1 LPPADVNQPLDQLC
15 RKLVIWSII
24 EQLTWHFGPTMQ
36 QHLTM
41 RIARTGELPLSTD
54 FEQITALLPTRD
66 AHWLELG
73 CGTALTTRRLAETFP
88 SLRIS
93 AMEVDRIQHDR
104 NRLID
109 DLPNVDFRFG
119 GAQSIDL
126 DDESVDAVIMLKS
139 LHHVPMDA
147 MADALTEI
155 ARVLRRGGLAYIS
168 EPVYAGPFN
177 EILRL
182 FNDEKV
188 VREAAFNA
196 LRQCVESGQLDLHG
210 EIHFNTKT
218 SFQGFGEFEQRIIGA
233 THSEFDIDDALH
245 ARIREAFSA
254 HLDQEG
260 QATFLSPLRLNLL
273 HKR

>member
-1 LPPADVNQPLDQLC
+1 
-15 RKLVIWSII
+15 
-24 EQLTWHFGPTMQ
+24 MQ
-36 QHLTM
+36 RQHLTM

-73 CGTALTTRRLAETFP
+73 CGAALTTRRLAEAFP
-88 SLRIS
+88 GLRIT
-93 AMEVDRIQHDR
+93 AMEVDRTQHDK

-109 DLPNVDFRFG
+109 DLPNVEFRFG

-139 LHHVPMDA
+139 LHHVPMNA

-155 ARVLRRGGLAYIS
+155 ARVLRHDGLAYIS

-188 VREAAFNA
+188 VREAAFNV
-196 LRQCVESGQLDLHG
+196 LRHSVESGLLDLRS
-210 EIHFNTKT
+210 EIHFNTMT
-218 SFQGFGEFEQRIIGA
+218 RFQGFEEFEQRIIGA
-233 THSEFDIDDALH
+233 THSEFKIDDELH
-245 ARIREAFSA
+245 ARIRQAFSP
-254 HLDQEG
+254 HLDQHD

-273 HKR
+273 RKR